1 MVRTASIVLVAV
13 VTAATAT
20 AQTALTVDD
29 AVVAALAHN
38 RRIAN
43 AGLEVDKATQ
53 EVLSARTR
61 RLPQFSIEAQ
71 MSQLL
76 RPIDVFFPQGT
87 FGMYPGIG
95 PIPATDTS
103 LRTAATP
110 TYLFTAQATQ
120 PLSQLYRIGLDIKLS
135 AASQELERET
145 ARASRITLEYDVK
158 RLYFS
163 IVQTES
169 AIDAAAHSL
178 AVLREL
184 QRVVGDRLIQRTALD
199 SDAMN
204 VDVRLARADAER
216 GALIDTVAG
225 QKEQLN
231 QLLGR
236 DIQTAFVTAG
246 VPGGDPTIADVES
259 VQTRALASRSDI
271 RQARVR
277 LQQAEI
283 AQRRARAEFLPDV
296 SLALS
301 YVSPMN
307 IEGAP
312 RNIATAGV
320 QLKWEPFDWGRRARA
335 VASRSLSVQ
344 QAANVLR
351 DQEDRARVEV
361 NTAIRKLAEAGR
373 DLHVAAL
380 SQRAARETSRVRTV
394 QYRAD
399 SALLSD
405 VLQAAAAQAEA
416 DHHYTQALASLWVAR
431 AEYER
436 ALGED

>member
-1 MVRTASIVLVAV
+1 M
-13 VTAATAT
+13 
-20 AQTALTVDD
+20 
-29 AVVAALAHN
+29 
-38 RRIAN
+38 
-43 AGLEVDKATQ
+43 
-53 EVLSARTR
+53 
-61 RLPQFSIEAQ
+61 
-71 MSQLL
+71 
-76 RPIDVFFPQGT
+76 
-87 FGMYPGIG
+87 
-95 PIPATDTS
+95 
-103 LRTAATP
+103 
-110 TYLFTAQATQ
+110 
-120 PLSQLYRIGLDIKLS
+120 
-135 AASQELERET
+135 
-145 ARASRITLEYDVK
+145 
-158 RLYFS
+158 
-163 IVQTES
+163 
-169 AIDAAAHSL
+169 
-178 AVLREL
+178 LREL
-184 QRVVGDRLIQRTALD
+184 QRVVGDRLVQRTALD

-204 VDVRLARADAER
+204 VDTRLARAEAGR
-216 GALIDTVAG
+216 AALIDTVTG

-246 VPGGDPTIADVES
+246 IPSGDPATGDVGS
-259 VQTRALASRSDI
+259 VHTRALASRSDV

-283 AQRRARAEFLPDV
+283 ARRRARAEFLPDV

-312 RNIATAGV
+312 RHIATAGV
-320 QLKWEPFDWGRRARA
+320 QLKWEPFDWGRRARMI
-335 VASRSLSVQ
+335 ASRSMSVQ
-344 QAANVLR
+344 QAANALR
-351 DQEDRARVEV
+351 DQEDRARLEV
-361 NTAIRKLAEAGR
+361 NAAARKLAEAGR

-394 QYRAD
+394 QYRVQ

-405 VLQAAAAQAEA
+405 VLQAASAQAEA